1 MFLETKEKNRQKEIK
16 NKEKDFNIKINQKR
30 FEGKIYNDY
39 EIKYENLEEF
49 DFDKENIYYK
59 KNIYEAYIYKQQ
71 PIENIMNKIRKDKVK
86 IAKLL

>member
-1 MFLETKEKNRQKEIK
+1 M
-16 NKEKDFNIKINQKR
+16 
-30 FEGKIYNDY
+30 
-39 EIKYENLEEF
+39 F

-86 IAKLL
+86 ITKLL